1 MEEKVTVV
9 INQFTSYS
17 LLYSVTINSST
28 TSETISCT
36 FDFWDNL
43 YGNGNIAISSASY
56 PYKIGTD
63 IRFSSTNK
71 ITTYLIETVAHAAR
85 VGATTVTSTYPINV
99 TLSIDIAM
107 NISEQQEVTTLTLT
121 WVRYNQKKY
130 NYKLKGGYLPT
141 YKPGENGQLLVYNW
155 TNNVLC
161 IITCFLKY
169 CGMESGKQR
178 RRPWLYKGVWA
189 WRFWAELFLFVNFY
203 DIIICQYFN
212 YDGKRILLRGALF
225 CLYGLSS

>member
-36 FDFWDNL
+36 FDFCDNL

-71 ITTYLIETVAHAAR
+71 ITAYLIETVAHAAR

-107 NISEQQEVTTLTLT
+107 NISEQQEVATLTLT
-121 WVRYNQKKY
+121 
-130 NYKLKGGYLPT
+130 
-141 YKPGENGQLLVYNW
+141 
-155 TNNVLC
+155 
-161 IITCFLKY
+161 
-169 CGMESGKQR
+169 
-178 RRPWLYKGVWA
+178 
-189 WRFWAELFLFVNFY
+189 
-203 DIIICQYFN
+203 
-212 YDGKRILLRGALF
+212 
-225 CLYGLSS
+225 

>member
-9 INQFTSYS
+9 INQFTSYP

-71 ITTYLIETVAHAAR
+71 ITAYLIETVAHAAR

-121 WVRYNQKKY
+121 WVRYNQKKF
-130 NYKLKGGYLPT
+130 
-141 YKPGENGQLLVYNW
+141 NW
-155 TNNVLC
+155 VSQNCTQIL
-161 IITCFLKY
+161 FY
-169 CGMESGKQR
+169 
-178 RRPWLYKGVWA
+178 
-189 WRFWAELFLFVNFY
+189 WRT
-203 DIIICQYFN
+203 
-212 YDGKRILLRGALF
+212 
-225 CLYGLSS
+225 